1 VLRARSGWMVLFVGL
16 SACGASGG
24 AQTTSTD
31 TYQEYTCPEPI
42 GKIVRE
48 DCSRIALSYEGDN
61 VEGSVGVGNLG
72 ASGSYKREA
81 IREADQLVQVLKEQR
96 VGLCNDFNTCK
107 LTVAEYGAQKRG
119 LDDSYV
125 GLLAIR
131 DRLKDVDAEG
141 AVRLLEQVR
150 AMSRGVQN
158 GPATAS
164 AAPES
169 AAATTPASPAGT
181 TAGTPAATPV
191 AATTAA
197 AAPAPAAAD
206 AYCNGMALQLAR
218 RGTGAGP
225 NYAYPQMRGALK
237 GHPEL
242 KGSKFHEYLLET
254 QTLNGM
260 KQEYVLIAVVPS
272 IDVGEKLRTVV
283 RTVNQ
288 SSGQDIGCP
297 AIAPTRTID
306 IDLN

>member
-1 VLRARSGWMVLFVGL
+1 MFLRARSGVVLFSVVL
-16 SACGASGG
+16 PACAASGG
-24 AQTTSTD
+24 AQSTSND
-31 TYQEYTCPEPI
+31 TYQEYTCPDPI

-61 VEGSVGVGNLG
+61 VEGSVGVGSIG

-119 LDDSYV
+119 LDDTYV

-141 AVRLLEQVR
+141 AVKLLSQVR
-150 AMSRGVQN
+150 AMSRGVQ
-158 GPATAS
+158 GEAPATTAPS
-164 AAPES
+164 APPATTEAP
-169 AAATTPASPAGT
+169 AATPASPA
-181 TAGTPAATPV
+181 AAPPTG
-191 AATTAA
+191 AA
-197 AAPAPAAAD
+197 ASPAPAAAD

-242 KGSKFHEYLLET
+242 AGSKFHEYLLET
-254 QTLNGM
+254 QTLNGL

-272 IDVGEKLRTVV
+272 VDVGEKLRSVV
-283 RTVNQ
+283 KTVNA

-297 AIAPTRTID
+297 AIPPKRSID
-306 IDLN
+306 IDVY

>member
-1 VLRARSGWMVLFVGL
+1 MFLRVRSGVVLFSAVL
-16 SACGASGG
+16 SACAASGG
-24 AQTTSTD
+24 TQSTSNE
-31 TYQEYTCPEPI
+31 TYQEYTCPDPI

-61 VEGSVGVGNLG
+61 VEGSVGVGSIG

-119 LDDSYV
+119 LDDTYV

-141 AVRLLEQVR
+141 AVKLLSQVR
-150 AMSRGVQN
+150 AMSRGVQ
-158 GPATAS
+158 G
-164 AAPES
+164 E
-169 AAATTPASPAGT
+169 AAATTPATSAPAIT
-181 TAGTPAATPV
+181 ETPATTPASAPATAP
-191 AATTAA
+191 AA
-197 AAPAPAAAD
+197 AAPPAPAAD
-206 AYCNGMALQLAR
+206 VYCNGMALQLAR

-242 KGSKFHEYLLET
+242 AGSKFHEYLLET
-254 QTLNGM
+254 QTLNGL

-272 IDVGEKLRTVV
+272 VEVGEKLRSVV
-283 RTVNQ
+283 KTVNA

-297 AIAPTRTID
+297 AIPPKRSID
-306 IDLN
+306 IDMY

>member
-1 VLRARSGWMVLFVGL
+1 MVFFVML
-16 SACGASGG
+16 SACAASGG
-24 AQTTSTD
+24 TQSTSTD
-31 TYQEYTCPEPI
+31 TYQEYTCPDPI

-61 VEGSVGVGNLG
+61 VEGSVGVGNIG

-150 AMSRGVQN
+150 AMSRGVQ
-158 GPATAS
+158 GGTAS
-164 AAPES
+164 PSATPEP
-169 AAATTPASPAGT
+169 AAATTPAAT
-181 TAGTPAATPV
+181 TAGAPPAATPV
-191 AATTAA
+191 AATGPATSQ
-197 AAPAPAAAD
+197 APAAD

-242 KGSKFHEYLLET
+242 SGSKFHEYLLET

-272 IDVGEKLRTVV
+272 IEVGEKLRSVV
-283 RTVNQ
+283 KTVNA

-297 AIAPTRTID
+297 AIPPTRTID
-306 IDLN
+306 IDVK

>member
-1 VLRARSGWMVLFVGL
+1 MVFFVML
-16 SACGASGG
+16 SACAASGG
-24 AQTTSTD
+24 TQSTSND
-31 TYQEYTCPEPI
+31 TYQEYTCPDPI

-61 VEGSVGVGNLG
+61 VEGSVGVGSIG
-72 ASGSYKREA
+72 ASGTYKREA

-150 AMSRGVQN
+150 AMSRGVQ
-158 GPATAS
+158 GGAASPS

-169 AAATTPASPAGT
+169 ASATTPAGAATG
-181 TAGTPAATPV
+181 ATPAAPPA
-191 AATTAA
+191 AAT
-197 AAPAPAAAD
+197 APATPQPAAAD

-242 KGSKFHEYLLET
+242 SGSKFHEYLLET

-272 IDVGEKLRTVV
+272 IEIGEKLRSVV
-283 RTVNQ
+283 KTVNA

-306 IDLN
+306 IDLK

>member
-1 VLRARSGWMVLFVGL
+1 MVFRARSGWTVLFVVL

-24 AQTTSTD
+24 AQTTSND
-31 TYQEYTCPEPI
+31 TYQEYTCPDPI

-150 AMSRGVQN
+150 AMSRGVQ
-158 GPATAS
+158 GGTATLPGGITL
-164 AAPES
+164 AALEGMIVAEAMMDYEPVFFHSFVEPVRIS
-169 AAATTPASPAGT
+169 R
-181 TAGTPAATPV
+181 TAFYRPRKSNQV
-191 AATTAA
+191 AIS
-197 AAPAPAAAD
+197 
-206 AYCNGMALQLAR
+206 
-218 RGTGAGP
+218 
-225 NYAYPQMRGALK
+225 
-237 GHPEL
+237 
-242 KGSKFHEYLLET
+242 GS
-254 QTLNGM
+254 
-260 KQEYVLIAVVPS
+260 
-272 IDVGEKLRTVV
+272 
-283 RTVNQ
+283 
-288 SSGQDIGCP
+288 
-297 AIAPTRTID
+297 
-306 IDLN
+306 